1 MIGIIG
7 AMDVEVES
15 LLALLD
21 GKEMRIV
28 SGIKFTKGKL
38 YGKDVVIAKCGC
50 GKVNSALC
58 CEAMILTYH
67 PDLIINTG
75 VSGSLTEKLG
85 VCDIAIADDVCQH
98 DFDTSPIGDP
108 YGMIS
113 DINLIKIPADKK
125 ARNLLAEITEET
137 GINYMTG
144 TIASGDIFVS
154 KAETKK
160 AITSY
165 FGAISCE
172 MEGGSIGHVCYL
184 NETPF
189 AVLRAISDNA
199 NDDSPMD
206 FPTFVKKAAEQSI
219 EILCKFIQRV

>member
-7 AMDVEVES
+7 AMDIEVEG
-15 LLALLD
+15 LLALASD
-21 GKEMRIV
+21 KEIKQI
-28 SGIKFTKGKL
+28 SGLTFTKGKL

-67 PDLIINTG
+67 PDIIVNTG
-75 VSGSLTEKLG
+75 VSGSLTRELG
-85 VCDIAIADDVCQH
+85 VCDIAIAEDVCQH

-108 YGMIS
+108 VGMIS
-113 DINLIKIPADKK
+113 DINLIKIPADSK
-125 ARNLLAEITEET
+125 AVASFSEIAKGF
-137 GINYMTG
+137 GINYKVG
-144 TIASGDIFVS
+144 TIASGDIFVAE
-154 KAETKK
+154 AETKK
-160 AITSY
+160 AITAY

-172 MEGGSIGHVCYL
+172 MEGGSIGHVCYM
-184 NETPF
+184 NDTPF

-206 FPTFVKKAAEQSI
+206 FPSFAKKASKQSI
-219 EILCKFIQRV
+219 DILCEFIKIH